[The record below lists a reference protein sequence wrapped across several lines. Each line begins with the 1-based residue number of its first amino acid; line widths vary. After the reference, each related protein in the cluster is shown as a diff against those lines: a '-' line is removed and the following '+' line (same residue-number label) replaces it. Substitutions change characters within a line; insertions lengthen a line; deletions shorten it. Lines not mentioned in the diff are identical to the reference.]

1 MKKYVTAVACCL
13 GLMFSGS
20 GSAKQLSVPVQIDY
34 NLIKK
39 ALVTQLYTGAGNSAE
54 LWRDRSGCGFLK
66 VANPDIGGQNGQI
79 RMLNNVQAKVGTNM
93 GGQCLTILEWAGTL
107 ETFQQPTLDA
117 AGSVLTLPV
126 TRINAYDHDGRYLA
140 IAQLQDLIKRFAEPR
155 LAAVK
160 IDLKESRSDIEQT
173 LAKFLPQENAA
184 QVQDMLS
191 SLRFSSVNAQ
201 DNGVDIKLSLDAPE
215 QLVQAQPAPAFTE
228 AEQQQWQAAWPQWDA
243 FLSSAIKQ
251 ASDDTQSPELR
262 DALME
267 ILMDSRAAFQAG
279 LKDHDA
285 NGADPVRVFFT
296 DTWQRLSPVLST
308 IAKELP
314 GMQGLRYLT
323 FIAATDVIYELDNL
337 GAPFGLNISSDGL
350 RRLARILMA
359 GSQQQTESRSLP

>member
-1 MKKYVTAVACCL
+1 MKKYFAMTVCGL
-13 GLMFSGS
+13 GLMFSTS
-20 GSAKQLSVPVQIDY
+20 GSANQISVPVQIDY
-34 NLIKK
+34 KLITK
-39 ALVTQLYTGAGNSAE
+39 ALVSQLYTGTGNTAE
-54 LWRDRSGCGFLK
+54 LWRDRAGCGYLK
-66 VANPDIGGQNGQI
+66 LANPDIGGQNGQI
-79 RMLNNVQAKVGTNM
+79 RMLNDVQAKVGTAM
-93 GGQCLTILEWAGTL
+93 GGQCLTILEWGGTL

-117 AGSVLTLPV
+117 EGSVLTLPI
-126 TRINAYDHDGRYLA
+126 TRINAYDRDGRYLA

-160 IDLKESRSDIEQT
+160 IDLRESRNEIEQT

-184 QVQDMLS
+184 QVQEMLS

-201 DNGVDIKLSLDAPE
+201 DNGVDIKLALNVPE
-215 QLVQAQPAPAFTE
+215 QLTPAQPAPAFTE

-267 ILMDSRAAFQAG
+267 ILMDSRTAFQAG
-279 LKDHDA
+279 LKQHDA
-285 NGADPVRVFFT
+285 NSADPVRVFFT
-296 DTWQRLSPVLST
+296 DTWQRLSPLLST
-308 IAKELP
+308 IAQELP

-359 GSQQQTESRSLP
+359 GRQQQNGSRAQH